1 MARSNRNS
9 KSDVDTPSGY
19 KHFDMV
25 IYVNLG
31 IMKNEYWIF
40 GILCNGFIEYD
51 LSFWETPKQPSYTFR
66 MMLKQWPQDVISIEE
81 VLKSSLFV

>member
-1 MARSNRNS
+1 MMQIRHR
-9 KSDVDTPSGY
+9 D

-81 VLKSSLFV
+81 ELKSSLFV